1 MVLFPVSVAKLDHGS
16 VSRCNFAGDEKAGG
30 SWTDK
35 IMARKEETAGGG
47 AGGEGAEEDE
57 WVSSPLISPV
67 SKYYYLFYFLLLLL
81 LRRTESTSP
90 SPGSPP
96 GLQLS

>member
-1 MVLFPVSVAKLDHGS
+1 MVLFPVSIAKLDHGS

-47 AGGEGAEEDE
+47 GAGGEGAEEDE

-67 SKYYYLFYFLLLLL
+67 SKYYYLFYFLLLL
-81 LRRTESTSP
+81 RRTESTSP